1 MPLTPAISRLP
12 ASRTLWFL
20 ALAAAAFWLLLRG
33 KRESISLLRVPRTVS
48 PTPWEGGVGKCQR
61 LRVWTR
67 SCNLHVN
74 LAPQPLGSRM
84 YFWAL
89 VGLVGLVGRV
99 GRAGIA
105 LGLVVAEVVLW
116 RRQVLACAGGGVV
129 RVAVVHGGEENHS
142 RLGGCGGGMGGGGMP
157 MMPMSPQA
165 QASRDRDRER
175 NTWLSEDES
184 VWGTTN
190 ADGNGV
196 VGLGEER
203 EPVQPTHVPAGVAAG
218 RAPVASRR
226 AESGASEEAA
236 VAQQK
241 GA

>member
-1 MPLTPAISRLP
+1 MG
-12 ASRTLWFL
+12 TLGDAGSFGAPGGDPGGDTWG
-20 ALAAAAFWLLLRG
+20 ATDGIRG
-33 KRESISLLRVPRTVS
+33 
-48 PTPWEGGVGKCQR
+48 QDDF
-61 LRVWTR
+61 
-67 SCNLHVN
+67 
-74 LAPQPLGSRM
+74 A
-84 YFWAL
+84 
-89 VGLVGLVGRV
+89 
-99 GRAGIA
+99 
-105 LGLVVAEVVLW
+105 
-116 RRQVLACAGGGVV
+116 AGGGAAGAGAVNGG
-129 RVAVVHGGEENHS
+129 VAG
-142 RLGGCGGGMGGGGMP
+142 GGGMGGGGMP